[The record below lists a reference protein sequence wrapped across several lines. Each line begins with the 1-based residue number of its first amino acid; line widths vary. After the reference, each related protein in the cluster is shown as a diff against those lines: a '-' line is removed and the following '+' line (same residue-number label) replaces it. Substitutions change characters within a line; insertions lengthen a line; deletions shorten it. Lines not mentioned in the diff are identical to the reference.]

1 MANDTIKYGSV
12 FEPGAFFPRSIQE
25 LGPVFQFFI
34 GPVTKSIIVADLQ
47 EIEDI
52 FLRTRN
58 KAFDQR

>member
-12 FEPGAFFPRSIQE
+12 FEPNSFFPRSIQE

-34 GPVTKSIIVADLQ
+34 GPVSKSIVIADLQ

-58 KAFDQR
+58 KAFEQ